1 MKINY
6 FLPCAA
12 AAAMLFLMPGCG
24 TTSDYV
30 DATDTQAAVKNKN
43 RMSSSDWVV
52 ITKEAGNQLLSSQ
65 LFLEYL
71 QAYAI
76 DAENEMKKAEAAGE
90 KISTREKL
98 NIRKP
103 LLMLSAIENKTDEHI
118 ETQLLTE
125 RLRELLFNSGKV
137 RFTTYAAGRG
147 QAIDRATADARE
159 LRHDKNMNKRTVMKR
174 GKVRAYDLSLSGTI
188 IKQRAR
194 DGRNREISYTFS
206 LSLTDNV
213 TGEGV
218 WTYTK
223 EIKRQH
229 RQSGIGF

>member
-1 MKINY
+1 MKINH
-6 FLPCAA
+6 FLVGGSV
-12 AAAMLFLMPGCG
+12 AMLVLLSGCG

-30 DATDTQAAVKNKN
+30 DATDTQAAVKNKD

-52 ITKEAGNQLLSSQ
+52 ITKEAGNQLLASQ
-65 LFLEYL
+65 PFVEYL

-76 DAENEMKKAEAAGE
+76 DAENELKKAEAAGQ
-90 KISTREKL
+90 KVSTREKL

-103 LLMLSAIENKTDEHI
+103 LLMLSTIENKTDEHI

-137 RFTTYAAGRG
+137 RFTTYAAGKG
-147 QAIDRATADARE
+147 QSIDRATSDARE
-159 LRHDKNMNKRTVMKR
+159 LRHDQNMNKRTVMKR

-194 DGRNREISYTFS
+194 EGRDREISYTFS

-223 EIKRQH
+223 EIKRQY